1 MKGRLFIC
9 HIFITQNKR
18 RGNFVQRETNLAQR
32 TGRRETL
39 VSGVEWN
46 HASWIILTKHVRIMN
61 LCFKNLGIM
70 NLLFGSGIMNN
81 KTLRKAQQNTRKI
94 SCVRSR
100 ECRIWRF
107 RESNFPK
114 FLYMIFYIF
123 SREIY
128 GERQYQFLRRKT
140 RNTFLVLQGPKAL
153 ATWARLLKRKGFKV
167 SFCWSVSSKWWNA
180 NVVHRQVQKI
190 SDNLH

>member
-1 MKGRLFIC
+1 MYYALCIC

-18 RGNFVQRETNLAQR
+18 RGNFVQRATNLAQG

-61 LCFKNLGIM
+61 FCFKKS
-70 NLLFGSGIMNN
+70 LLFGSGIMNN
-81 KTLRKAQQNTRKI
+81 KILRKAQQNTRKI

-114 FLYMIFYIF
+114 FLYIIFYIF

-128 GERQYQFLRRKT
+128 VERQYQFLRRKT

-153 ATWARLLKRKGFKV
+153 ATWARRLRRKGFKL
-167 SFCWSVSSKWWNA
+167 F
-180 NVVHRQVQKI
+180 
-190 SDNLH
+190 